1 MAGFKFPLFSFFY
14 PSAELYFPGT
24 WNELA
29 KTAVLWLAAG
39 KFMPIFS
46 LLFGIGLAL
55 QEKRAIAR
63 GRAFGPFICW
73 RMGLLVAAGVIH
85 GILLWPG
92 DILALYGLLGLLS
105 PILIKRSVH
114 TLLLLAIVLSLTSI
128 GLLAFLTISYV
139 SQPQMTNDLRS
150 VVDEWISAYQNA
162 SLPYMVALRI
172 QEWKFVWVSTWF
184 SNISHASLFFVLGL
198 ALGKSTKLETWL
210 SPGFK
215 VGRLFIFSVVLAAG
229 VSLAAVKRAYGHP
242 GGDLLPNLST
252 YLGVLIGSWILSW
265 GYIAGFA
272 RLYHRSAGSW
282 LMQGFACVG
291 RLSLT
296 NYLLQSLI
304 ANVLFMPFGFGLYG
318 RVPFSEG
325 LALSV
330 VIFVLQMIFSR
341 WWLSRYQSGPAEYL
355 WRVLS
360 YPR

>member
-1 MAGFKFPLFSFFY
+1 MAGFKLPLFAFFY
-14 PSAELYFPGT
+14 RSPELYFPGE

-55 QEKRAIAR
+55 QEKRAIAK
-63 GRAFGPFICW
+63 GRAFGPFISW
-73 RMGLLVAAGVIH
+73 RMGLLVAAGVMH

-105 PILIKRSVH
+105 PLLIKRRVL
-114 TLLLLAIVLSLTSI
+114 TLVRLAIAICLISIALCVSLTV
-128 GLLAFLTISYV
+128 SYF
-139 SQPQMTNDLRS
+139 SQPQVANDVRS
-150 VVDEWISAYQNA
+150 AVDQWVLAYQNA
-162 SLPYMVALRI
+162 SLPYLVALRI

-184 SNISHASLFFVLGL
+184 SDLSHASLFFVLGL
-198 ALGKSTKLETWL
+198 ALGKSTKLEAWL
-210 SPGFK
+210 SPGFR
-215 VGRLFIFSVVLAAG
+215 VGRLFIFSIVLAAG
-229 VSLAAVKRAYGHP
+229 VGLAAVKWAYGQP
-242 GGDLLPNLST
+242 GEGLVPNLSA
-252 YLGVLIGSWILSW
+252 YLGGLIGSWILSW

-272 RLYHRSAGSW
+272 RLYHRYSGSW
-282 LMQGFACVG
+282 IVQGFASVG

-296 NYLLQSLI
+296 NYLLQSVI
-304 ANVLFMPFGFGLYG
+304 ANLLFIPFGFGLYG

-330 VIFVLQMIFSR
+330 VIFLLQMIFSR
-341 WWLSRYQSGPAEYL
+341 WWLASHQSGPAEYL
-355 WRVLS
+355 WRMLS